1 MTVTTTATTATS
13 TTKRSRWPVALA
25 GMIFLHAAAM
35 VTVILV
41 ATRDPS
47 FAVEPNHYQKALAW
61 DAFSA
66 RNRASQALG
75 WKATARTDAGLDANG
90 TRGLEMDIADREGN
104 PVRGARAALLAFPHA
119 RGEERMRVDLAE
131 TAPGHYTTRAGMVRT
146 GIWELRLVAQRGD
159 DSFTT
164 TLLHSVGA
172 VP

>member
-1 MTVTTTATTATS
+1 MTTTTATAT
-13 TTKRSRWPVALA
+13 TTKRSLRWPVAIA
-25 GMIFLHAAAM
+25 GMIMLHAAGM

-75 WKATARTDAGLDANG
+75 WKATARTDAGLAANG
-90 TRGLEMDIADREGN
+90 TRGLELDIADREGN
-104 PVRGARAALLAFPHA
+104 PVRGARAAVLAFPHA
-119 RGEERMRVDLAE
+119 RGEERMRADLVE
-131 TAPGHYTTRAGMVRT
+131 TTPGHYTTHAGMVRT

-159 DSFTT
+159 DSYTT

-172 VP
+172 AP